1 MDVNNN
7 GVIDVGDVLM
17 VLADFSCPANCENDI
32 TGDGMISVA
41 DILLLLSSFG
51 QECP

>member
-1 MDVNNN
+1 
-7 GVIDVGDVLM
+7 M

-32 TGDGMISVA
+32 TGWN
-41 DILLLLSSFG
+41 DIGCRYITFTFKFG